1 MVRTYVYVDGFN
13 LYYGAL
19 KGTPYR
25 WLDIKALAERLLH
38 PGHSVARLKYFTA
51 RVSGTPANPNCALR
65 QDSYIR
71 AIEVA
76 CGAEVH
82 YGHFLTHRKKCR
94 RADGKGMVE
103 VFDTSEKGSD
113 VNLATHLVADAYKS
127 SFDVA
132 VVITN
137 DSDLCEPI
145 RIVTHELRRK
155 VGVFMPLAA
164 PDRRPSV
171 ALERVATFTKP
182 IRSGACRACQL
193 PESIKTDRQQLH
205 RPAEWK

>member
-25 WLDIKALAERLLH
+25 WLDIKALVEKLLH
-38 PGHSVARLKYFTA
+38 PGHAVTSLKYFTA
-51 RVSGTPANPNCALR
+51 RVSGTPANPNAALR
-65 QDSYIR
+65 QDSYLR
-71 AIEVA
+71 AIEAA
-76 CGAEVH
+76 CGAEVY

-113 VNLATHLVADAYKS
+113 VNLATHLVADAFRS

-145 RIVTHELRRK
+145 RIVAHELRRK

-164 PDRRPSV
+164 PGRRPSV
-171 ALERVATFTKP
+171 ALKKVATFTKP
-182 IRSGACRACQL
+182 IRSGACQACQL
-193 PESIKTDRQQLH
+193 PDWVTIDGPPLH